1 MVISSEYKAKLLDFE
16 KFAFLAI
23 LGPVEATL
31 DLPNT
36 VVTFRVSKPVKRTK
50 TLSDSSSFLPSNVS
64 DNHCGKVVVEYQQH
78 CCTVCD
84 GVPTQNKRC
93 MLGQS
98 GFAERDGRPTTGR
111 ASTGEE
117 TEATDESR
125 VYSLLQSA
133 PTVLNYRLRYEPFLS
148 A

>member
-1 MVISSEYKAKLLDFE
+1 MDIRLDFKSKLLDFE
-16 KFAFLAI
+16 NFAFLAI
-23 LGPVEATL
+23 LGLVEATL

-36 VVTFRVSKPVKRTK
+36 VVTCPKRGVRKHSPTRVASY
-50 TLSDSSSFLPSNVS
+50 SSSRVS

-84 GVPTQNKRC
+84 GVPTQNERC

-98 GFAERDGRPTTGR
+98 GFAERDGRPTAGR

-117 TEATDESR
+117 TEAGDESR
-125 VYSLLQSA
+125 VYTLLQSA
-133 PTVLNYRLRYEPFLS
+133 PTVLNYRLSRTNRFSRL
-148 A
+148 